1 MVFPA
6 GDLCVVLYL
15 CISVRDIY
23 KEQKEDRVIYDSD
36 HVFRNHCFRAD
47 DLLSVY
53 VPECAFPGLYGLSHV
68 GRFIRVV
75 YDIRPA
81 SAADAQGR
89 DTAPDLVG
97 KVERIK

>member
-1 MVFPA
+1 MEK
-6 GDLCVVLYL
+6 
-15 CISVRDIY
+15 
-23 KEQKEDRVIYDSD
+23 KEQKQWLLWGVI
-36 HVFRNHCFRAD
+36 VIAA
-47 DLLSVY
+47 
-53 VPECAFPGLYGLSHV
+53 AFPGLYGLSHV

-89 DTAPDLVG
+89 STAPDLVG